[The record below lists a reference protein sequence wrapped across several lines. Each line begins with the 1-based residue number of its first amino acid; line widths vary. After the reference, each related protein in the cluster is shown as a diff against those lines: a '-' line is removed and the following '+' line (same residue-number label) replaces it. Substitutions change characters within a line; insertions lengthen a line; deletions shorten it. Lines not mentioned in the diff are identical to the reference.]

1 MLLISF
7 HGRSI
12 ELTVMAMALQLCP
25 HQSFSSQTILHTTQ
39 RSPPLQTSKHTQK
52 PLKLRSLKEICK
64 DGNLR
69 EAFLSFNNLFTF
81 QNPPQVLADE
91 AYSSTLDLCARKEAL
106 AQGQQI
112 HSHILTSGF
121 TSDIVFLSTKLVF
134 MYGKC
139 GSLIDARRLFDQMT
153 QRTIFTWNAMIGS
166 YVSNGEP
173 NEALKLF
180 QDMQVQGVAVDAC
193 TFPTVLKASAAL
205 KDPNFGTGIHGLAVK
220 SGFGSFVFVVNS
232 LVAMYAKCGDVRQS
246 RQLFD
251 RMVDRGDVVTWN
263 SIISAYSLQGQPLE
277 ALKLFREMQMAG
289 VSMNSYT
296 VVGALQACG
305 EPSFAK
311 LGMEIHNALLKS
323 GQNLHVYEANA
334 LLVMYARCGKMD
346 EAVRVFQQMDDRDDI
361 SWNSMLSGFV
371 QNGLYD
377 KAIEFFHEMQD
388 ADQKPCQVSMIN
400 IVSASGRL
408 GTLLNGMECHAY
420 AIKHGLDSDLQVGNT
435 LVDMYAKCCCVIYM
449 GRAFDKMPDKDYI
462 SWTTAIAG
470 YAQNCCYLE
479 ALRLFREAQVERMQ
493 VDALMIGSILL
504 PCGGLR
510 CISYVKQIHNYV
522 MRQGLFDLV
531 LENTIIDVY
540 GECGEIEYAS
550 RIFKRIE
557 NKDVVSWTSMISCY
571 IHNGLSNEA
580 LDLFY
585 DMVDAGI
592 APDSISFV
600 SILSAAASLSAL
612 SKGKEIHGF
621 MLRNGFT
628 LEGSIASSLVDM
640 YAKCGTID
648 YSYNIFNRIT
658 HKDLVLWTSM
668 INASGMH
675 GHGREAIGLFTKL
688 KETDLIP
695 DHITFLALLYAC
707 SHSGLIDEGKRY
719 LEIMRREY
727 QLEPWPEHYA
737 CVVDLLGRANCL
749 DEAYRFV
756 KSMPIE
762 PTAAVWCSL
771 LGACR
776 VHSDNELGE
785 IAAQKLLELEP
796 ENPGNYVLVSNVFAA
811 TQKWKDVDG
820 VRTRMKVMGL
830 RKNPACSWIEVG
842 NKVHAFTARDRSHP
856 QIEEIYMNLAEI
868 TKRLE
873 REGGYL
879 PETKY
884 VLHDVGEEE
893 KVNML
898 YGHSERLAIAFG
910 LISTRE
916 GTPIRITKNLR
927 VCGDCHVFTK
937 LISRFFKREIV
948 VRDANRFHHFQGG
961 VCSCGDFW

>member
-1 MLLISF
+1 
-7 HGRSI
+7 
-12 ELTVMAMALQLCP
+12 MAQTLQFCP
-25 HQSFSSQTILHTTQ
+25 PPSLSSQPILHTMQ
-39 RSPPLQTSKHTQK
+39 RSPPVQTFKLPQK
-52 PLKLRSLKEICK
+52 SLNFQTLKDICK

-69 EAFLSFNNLFTF
+69 ETFLSFSNLLTF
-81 QNPPQVLADE
+81 QNPHQVLADE
-91 AYSSTLDLCARKEAL
+91 AYSITLDLCARKEAL
-106 AQGQQI
+106 TQGQQI
-112 HSHILTSGF
+112 HAHILTSGF
-121 TSDIVFLSTKLVF
+121 TSDMVFLSTKLVF

-139 GSLIDARRLFDQMT
+139 GSLTNARRLFDQMP
-153 QRTIFTWNAMIGS
+153 QRTTFTWNALIGS
-166 YVSNGEP
+166 YVSNGQP
-173 NEALKLF
+173 NEALELF
-180 QDMQVQGVAVDAC
+180 REMQLQRIAVDAC
-193 TFPTVLKASAAL
+193 TFATLLKACATL
-205 KDPNFGTGIHGLAVK
+205 KDPNFGPAIHGLAVK
-220 SGFGSFVFVVNS
+220 SGFGSSVFVVNS
-232 LVAMYAKCGDVRQS
+232 LVAMYAKCGDVSRS

-251 RMVDRGDVVTWN
+251 RMLERGDVVTWN

-277 ALKLFREMQMAG
+277 ALKLFREMQNAG

-296 VVGALQACG
+296 VVGTLQACQ
-305 EPSFAK
+305 ELSFAK
-311 LGMEIHNALLKS
+311 LGMEIHNALLKL
-323 GQNLHVYEANA
+323 GRNLHIYEANA
-334 LLVMYARCGKMD
+334 LLVMYARCGRMD
-346 EAVRVFQQMDDRDDI
+346 EAVRVFQQMDNRDDI

-371 QNGLYD
+371 QNGLYE
-377 KAIEFFHEMQD
+377 KAIKIFHEMQD
-388 ADQKPCQVSMIN
+388 AGQKPDQVSVIN

-408 GTLLNGMECHAY
+408 GTLLNGMECHGY
-420 AIKHGLDSDLQVGNT
+420 AIKHGLDSYLQVGNT

-449 GRAFDKMPDKDYI
+449 GRVFNKMPDKDYI

-470 YAQNCCYLE
+470 YAQSCCYLE

-504 PCGGLR
+504 ACGGLR
-510 CISYVKQIHNYV
+510 YIPHVKQIHNYV
-522 MRQGLFDLV
+522 TRHGLFDLV
-531 LENTIIDVY
+531 LANTIIDVY

-550 RIFKRIE
+550 RIFESIE
-557 NKDVVSWTSMISCY
+557 NKDVVSWTSMISCC
-571 IHNGLSNEA
+571 IHNGLANEA

-585 DMVDAGI
+585 DMIDTGI
-592 APDSISFV
+592 APDSIALI

-621 MLRNGFT
+621 LLRGGFS

-648 YSYNIFNRIT
+648 YSYKLFDRIT

-675 GHGREAIGLFTKL
+675 GHGREAMALFTRL

-695 DHITFLALLYAC
+695 DHITFLAILYAC
-707 SHSGLIDEGKRY
+707 SHSGLIEEGKRY
-719 LEIMRREY
+719 LEIMRSEY

-756 KSMPIE
+756 KSMPIQ
-762 PTAAVWCSL
+762 PTAAVWCAL

-776 VHSDNELGE
+776 VHSGHELGE
-785 IAAQKLLELEP
+785 IAARKLLELEP

-811 TQKWKDVDG
+811 MQRWKDVDG
-820 VRTRMKVMGL
+820 VRIRMKTMGL
-830 RKNPACSWIEVG
+830 KKNPACSWIEVG
-842 NKVHAFTARDRSHP
+842 NEVHSFTTRDRTHP
-856 QIEEIYMNLAEI
+856 LNEEIHLNLAQI
-868 TKRLE
+868 TEKLE
-873 REGGYL
+873 REGGYV

-893 KVNML
+893 KVKML

-910 LISTRE
+910 LISTPE

-927 VCGDCHVFTK
+927 VCGDCHAFTK
-937 LISRFFKREIV
+937 LISRFFKRELV